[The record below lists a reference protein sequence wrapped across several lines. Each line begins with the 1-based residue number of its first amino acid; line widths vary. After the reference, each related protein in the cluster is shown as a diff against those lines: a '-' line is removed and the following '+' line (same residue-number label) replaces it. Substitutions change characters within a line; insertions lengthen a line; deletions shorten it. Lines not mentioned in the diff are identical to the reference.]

1 MIDHLYTKSDI
12 KAVEVMDRQKSGNLH
27 IQFTVADEVNGK
39 RISGLTSAII
49 IENTN
54 YVGVIQ
60 PGRLFREI
68 KWIAPNLIAWD
79 VKELKPA
86 TNTKDAKC
94 SFKLFAIN
102 TSAVEL
108 QHLIS
113 AVALKM
119 NKRLNLR
126 FKTVKGA
133 VTLSNDGIDKINR
146 QPPRQRH
153 LRVRV

>member
-1 MIDHLYTKSDI
+1 MTEHLYTKSDI
-12 KAVEVMDRQKSGNLH
+12 KGVDAMDRQKSGNLH
-27 IQFTVADEVNGK
+27 IQFNVADEVNGK
-39 RISGLTSAII
+39 QISGLTSVII
-49 IENTN
+49 IENTK

-60 PGRLFREI
+60 PGQLFREI
-68 KWIAPNLIAWD
+68 KWIVPNLIAWD

-94 SFKLFAIN
+94 SFQLFAIN